1 MDGDETMGDPPPRQT
16 DNKAAPAE
24 AVRDNA
30 WSRESTLLLP
40 TAAGTLFHKRKS
52 KRANN
57 LESCKEAEMTK
68 KKKKK
73 KHNNNHTNRRMTV
86 FPGTPCPGGGEEVVI
101 AVKGGDG
108 KKEKVALIED
118 AQDSDNNNISGDP
131 GDTLPLRTGADRRH
145 TIRKRIK
152 FIMGGD
158 DEPANN
164 HKKEEAEAVDQR
176 NRQLPRANV
185 NGDEAKMRPNATL
198 SPSDPLQTNSTL
210 RLRTPC
216 NIGAVPQQEDTVLG
230 KKKFSDKKSAE
241 PRSKTDRNKITT
253 TRNASTSNRT
263 RFRFFRLNKRTI
275 RAVVLLLV
283 KLCGLLV
290 ASILIP
296 SSKLVTA
303 VGPGVARSEPPQG
316 SATNMDDLLD
326 EYGDLMSVDG
336 YASSTIIAVSPT
348 NGNYFSCK
356 FDAFVSQRVQGI
368 IGKRGV

>member
-1 MDGDETMGDPPPRQT
+1 MGDPPPPPPPPQLPRPS
-16 DNKAAPAE
+16 DNKSLAAAAPAE
-24 AVRDNA
+24 VARDNA
-30 WSRESTLLLP
+30 LARESKLLLLP
-40 TAAGTLFHKRKS
+40 AATGTLFHKRKS
-52 KRANN
+52 KRADN
-57 LESCKEAEMTK
+57 LDSSSCNEAEMTK

-73 KHNNNHTNRRMTV
+73 KHNNHTNRR
-86 FPGTPCPGGGEEVVI
+86 TPCPGGGEEVVI
-101 AVKGGDG
+101 DGHLAVNGENDQEDK
-108 KKEKVALIED
+108 D
-118 AQDSDNNNISGDP
+118 AQNSATNNISGDP
-131 GDTLPLRTGADRRH
+131 EDSSPPLRTAADRRH

-158 DEPANN
+158 DDEDEGGLHVGEEEI
-164 HKKEEAEAVDQR
+164 HKKEAATAEAVDQR
-176 NRQLPRANV
+176 NCQLPRANS
-185 NGDEAKMRPNATL
+185 DESATA
-198 SPSDPLQTNSTL
+198 LQTNSSTL

-216 NIGAVPQQEDTVLG
+216 STEKVLEQEKRKLKG
-230 KKKFSDKKSAE
+230 SDEKRAKGG
-241 PRSKTDRNKITT
+241 RNKTTAKT

-303 VGPGVARSEPPQG
+303 VGSGVAQSEPPQG

-326 EYGDLMSVDG
+326 EYGDLISVDG

-348 NGNYFSCK
+348 NGNSSSLNANFFASNILC
-356 FDAFVSQRVQGI
+356 
-368 IGKRGV
+368 IGKWSVELL